1 MKSQYPIISRNTV
14 NLPFYIT
21 SIGGNESQTP
31 VERKNGYP
39 SHHIFIF
46 LSGSGIFECENKTYT
61 AKAGDA
67 VFLRKNIP
75 HAYYPTEEPYKNVW
89 VTFNGSGCDGLLDY
103 YSGKNFELFH
113 CGDTLDLMPLWKA
126 AAKHID
132 ESKLSF
138 MLYSF
143 IIDFFSAAK
152 NDKKE
157 SHLDAAVQ
165 FISKNYRN
173 DISLESLAELCHLS
187 RFAFCREFKKTY
199 SVSPFEYLLQVRIQN
214 AKRLIVE
221 KPNLKTSQIA
231 ALSGFNDASYFCRTF
246 KRFEHCSPGDFIGK

>member
-61 AKAGDA
+61 VKAGDA

-75 HAYYPTEEPYKNVW
+75 HTYCPTEEPYKNVW
-89 VTFNGSGCDGLLDY
+89 VTFNGSGCDGLFDY

-126 AAKHID
+126 AAK
-132 ESKLSF
+132 
-138 MLYSF
+138 
-143 IIDFFSAAK
+143 

-165 FISKNYRN
+165 FISKNFRN